1 MKERGKKVKEDGKK
15 RKQNEI
21 MTENAPMNE
30 PKWYSAMKR
39 KVHNVLNSK
48 IKTIK
53 LLYNFF
59 FLFACVS
66 EFYFHFPVYFP
77 GFAYLTPQYKTL
89 DSSLIIALWSFAIF
103 FALAHQVFCNWVQ
116 RIRRQKLP
124 YKKWLWSAYNVGRE
138 ETKI

>member
-53 LLYNFF
+53 LLYNCV

-89 DSSLIIALWSFAIF
+89 DSSLIIALWSLAIF
-103 FALAHQVFCNWVQ
+103 LLSLSSRPPGILQLSSENMTA
-116 RIRRQKLP
+116 
-124 YKKWLWSAYNVGRE
+124 
-138 ETKI
+138 KIAP

>member
-59 FLFACVS
+59 SYLPVWVSFIFIFLFIFRAL
-66 EFYFHFPVYFP
+66 
-77 GFAYLTPQYKTL
+77 LT
-89 DSSLIIALWSFAIF
+89 WR
-103 FALAHQVFCNWVQ
+103 HN
-116 RIRRQKLP
+116 
-124 YKKWLWSAYNVGRE
+124 
-138 ETKI
+138 TKR